1 MLCVFKHAIGM
12 FTFILDCTMFIYNIH
27 MHYFTPVVHSAYLA
41 LVVVYVFNCRVR
53 GWNERGRKERERRG
67 GGGGERVK
75 EREGGGR
82 EEIDCGEERGISFQS
97 SGVWY

>member
-1 MLCVFKHAIGM
+1 MKGA
-12 FTFILDCTMFIYNIH
+12 
-27 MHYFTPVVHSAYLA
+27 
-41 LVVVYVFNCRVR
+41 
-53 GWNERGRKERERRG
+53 ERKEREGG

-75 EREGGGR
+75 EREGGR